1 MQLHSLEYP
10 YKQELKTTSAWEDD
24 HSSSILPLQ
33 SMNKYWKFWQK
44 EEAEKEVRKPWQKIT
59 EIAVWTSEVAEQ
71 I

>member
-33 SMNKYWKFWQK
+33 SMDKYWKFWQK
-44 EEAEKEVRKPWQKIT
+44 EEAEKEVKKPWQ
-59 EIAVWTSEVAEQ
+59 
-71 I
+71 